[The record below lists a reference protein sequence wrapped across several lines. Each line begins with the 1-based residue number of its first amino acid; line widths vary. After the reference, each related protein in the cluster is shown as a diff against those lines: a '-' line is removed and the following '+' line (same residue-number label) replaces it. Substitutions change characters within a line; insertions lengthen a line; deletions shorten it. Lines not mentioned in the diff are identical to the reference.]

1 MVIHINYNNRLTVNY
16 NNWLTPFNKDMLV
29 VYDIF
34 EKSGMKPLIVY
45 NKKLDKGLRLKLH
58 NSRRSVKSAKELDF
72 SKIKQDVVIILH
84 NEIFQDFSEMDL
96 LISEAEKYNKIL
108 ILQIDFD
115 VESEYVVYAHHKLAF
130 DDSENINKL
139 KSFQREFILS
149 KILPSELDF

>member
-1 MVIHINYNNRLTVNY
+1 MVIHIIYNNRLTVNY

-115 VESEYVVYAHHKLAF
+115 VESEYVVYANHKLAF